1 MISQLFSAHF
11 LVGCASR
18 GVSLASAIPDKSTI
32 TGSIGRTQRDAGQGS
47 DAATVRN
54 AVSALDMSRA
64 DGGTPWSNPATGNSG
79 VISSVVEMT
88 GTTGLCRSFE
98 VSRVAYDGVKLFHG
112 QACMDAGGAWA
123 LVAFQPEQG

>member
-1 MISQLFSAHF
+1 MLSQLFSAHF

-18 GVSLASAIPDKSTI
+18 GMSLASALPDKSTI
-32 TGSIGRTQRDAGQGS
+32 TGSIGRTQRDPGQAS

-64 DGGTPWSNPATGNSG
+64 DGGTPWSNPATGSSG
-79 VISSVVEMT
+79 VISSVVETT
-88 GTTGLCRSFE
+88 GGTGLCRSFDA
-98 VSRVAYDGVKLFHG
+98 SRVSYDGVRLFHG
-112 QACMDAGGAWA
+112 QACMDAAGAWA